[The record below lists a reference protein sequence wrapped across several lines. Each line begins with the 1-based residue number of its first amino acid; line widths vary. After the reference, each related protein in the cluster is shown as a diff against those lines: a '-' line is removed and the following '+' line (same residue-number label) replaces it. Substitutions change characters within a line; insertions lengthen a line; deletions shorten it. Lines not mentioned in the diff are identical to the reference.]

1 MNDPNLRRLMI
12 HGIILFGLILF
23 ALSCVYFGVDPLHPL
38 SLLAGAIPFFAI
50 LVFFLWYAVPT
61 AGTLF
66 PCGVSGPPTVPTAEK
81 SWIKFQRKTFLK
93 NPLTF
98 PFPYAIIN
106 PALNKAQFQPTR
118 EWWNW

>member
-1 MNDPNLRRLMI
+1 MKGPNLNRLLS
-12 HGIILFGLILF
+12 HGIILLGCILF
-23 ALSCVYFGVDPLHPL
+23 GISCICFGTEPLHPL
-38 SLLAGAIPFFAI
+38 SLLGARFPLPDLPF
-50 LVFFLWYAVPT
+50 LFLPCAVPT

-66 PCGVSGPPTVPTAEK
+66 PCGVSGPPTAPTAEK
-81 SWIKFQRKTFLK
+81 SWIKFQQKTFLK